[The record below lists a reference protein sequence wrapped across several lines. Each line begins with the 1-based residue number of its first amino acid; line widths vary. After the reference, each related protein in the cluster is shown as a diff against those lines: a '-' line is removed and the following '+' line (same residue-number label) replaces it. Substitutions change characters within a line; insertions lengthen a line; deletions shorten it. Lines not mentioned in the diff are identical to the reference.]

1 MERQLHAETALWR
14 ELPSR
19 PAPTQVRR
27 VGLIT
32 ISPDDISQ
40 RDLADFLSD
49 TSVALVSTRVIA
61 RGAFPDQFCDVG
73 AAVTEATKTLA
84 PGISL
89 DAVVFGCTSCSLA
102 LGLDVIRSWI
112 EKERPGVP
120 VMNPITALMAELKVR
135 RVRSVGIITP
145 YSTAQNDLFEP
156 MMNDAGIRMT
166 GGVAITRP
174 AGATELQPGCDVYEE
189 AIESL
194 IGRGSPD
201 AIVISCAAL
210 RTANILPALSER
222 FPIPIITSNQAVA
235 ASIRRLQAWSI
246 GL

>member
-1 MERQLHAETALWR
+1 MESKVHAETALWR
-14 ELPSR
+14 DLASR
-19 PAPTQVRR
+19 PARTQVRR

-32 ISPDDISQ
+32 ISPDDVSQ

-61 RGAFPDQFCDVG
+61 HGAFPEQFCDVG

-84 PGISL
+84 PGMSL

-112 EKERPGVP
+112 EKERPGIP
-120 VMNPITALMAELKVR
+120 VITPITALMAELKLL
-135 RVRSVGIITP
+135 RVRSVGVITP
-145 YSTAQNDLFEP
+145 YSTAKNDLFEP
-156 MMNDAGIRMT
+156 MMTDAGIRMT

-174 AGATELQPGCDVYEE
+174 PGATELQPDCDVYED

-194 IGRGSPD
+194 IARGSPE
-201 AIVISCAAL
+201 AIVISCASL
-210 RTANILPALSER
+210 RTANILPALSDR
-222 FPIPIITSNQAVA
+222 FSVPIITSNQAVA
-235 ASIRRLQAWSI
+235 ASIRRLQA
-246 GL
+246 

>member
-1 MERQLHAETALWR
+1 M
-14 ELPSR
+14 
-19 PAPTQVRR
+19 
-27 VGLIT
+27 GLIA

-84 PGISL
+84 PGMSL

-120 VMNPITALMAELKVR
+120 VMIRSLRLWRNLGFVVSGRLASSLPIQR
-135 RVRSVGIITP
+135 R
-145 YSTAQNDLFEP
+145 
-156 MMNDAGIRMT
+156 
-166 GGVAITRP
+166 
-174 AGATELQPGCDVYEE
+174 
-189 AIESL
+189 
-194 IGRGSPD
+194 
-201 AIVISCAAL
+201 
-210 RTANILPALSER
+210 RTIC
-222 FPIPIITSNQAVA
+222 SN
-235 ASIRRLQAWSI
+235 R
-246 GL
+246 